1 MELLLGRLL
10 LYVWLKEGSFNDPL
24 LRNMKGSFNP
34 QGSGRVGLLFF
45 QGPGDV
51 LLPQGGIVNVQN
63 GNLGCE
69 WNGRR

>member
-10 LYVWLKEGSFNDPL
+10 LYVWLKEGLFNDPL

-45 QGPGDV
+45 RDLVMYHFLKEG
-51 LLPQGGIVNVQN
+51 
-63 GNLGCE
+63 
-69 WNGRR
+69 